1 MSIVDSWY
9 MNRTRRR
16 LKSLQK
22 QIKSKRKERVTSK
35 ERGEIVKMRRSLEK
49 DFDTYKRGKE
59 NENRLLYIVRKRH
72 IEWPTWFLRVDEAS
86 RSLDEEH
93 GIDVLATT
101 SKGKVPLQVKSS
113 ENFLNRHYR
122 KHPNISAIV
131 VNSDLSDDDIYRKF
145 MSVVSFEMAH
155 NRFHS
160 ATN

>member
-1 MSIVDSWY
+1 MDSWY
-9 MNRTRRR
+9 MKRTRKR

-22 QIKSKRKERVTSK
+22 QVKVKGKKRVTQK
-35 ERGEIVKMRRSLEK
+35 EQGDIAKMRRSLEK

-59 NENRLLYIVRKRH
+59 NENRLLYIVRQRH
-72 IEWPTWFLRVDEAS
+72 IDWPSWFLRVDEAS
-86 RSLDEEH
+86 RSLDEDF

-113 ENFLNRHYR
+113 ENFLNRHYK
-122 KHPNISAIV
+122 KHPNIKAIV
-131 VNSDLSDDDIYRKF
+131 VNPELTDDEIYRKF
-145 MSVVSFEMAH
+145 MSVVSHEMAY

>member
-1 MSIVDSWY
+1 MSTVDSWY
-9 MNRTRRR
+9 MNRTRKR
-16 LKSLQK
+16 LESLKK
-22 QIKSKRKERVTSK
+22 QIKTKGNKRVTSK
-35 ERGEIVKMRRSLEK
+35 ERGDIVRMRRSLEK

-59 NENRLLYIVRKRH
+59 NENRLLYIVRQRH
-72 IEWPTWFLRVDEAS
+72 IEWPSWFLRVDEAS

-113 ENFLNRHYR
+113 ENFLNRHYK
-122 KHPNISAIV
+122 KHPNIRAIV
-131 VNSDLSDDDIYRKF
+131 VNPELSDEEIYRKF
-145 MSVVSFEMAH
+145 MSVVSFEMAQ